1 MSGKRQ
7 DRQPDG
13 GGTKLRLVG
22 PPGWW
27 CQEYAL
33 SLVQAAWSDV
43 LPAEQSGGAG
53 WHWGQR

>member
-22 PPGWW
+22 PPHWW
-27 CQEYAL
+27 CQECVL

-43 LPAEQSGGAG
+43 LPAEQSGGTG
-53 WHWGQR
+53 WQR